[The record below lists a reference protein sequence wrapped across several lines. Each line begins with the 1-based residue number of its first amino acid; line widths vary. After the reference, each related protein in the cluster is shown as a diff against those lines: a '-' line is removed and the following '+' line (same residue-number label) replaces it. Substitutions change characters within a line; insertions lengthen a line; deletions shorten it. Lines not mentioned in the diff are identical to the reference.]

1 MKKKCS
7 IMEKEEQPLA
17 LNKFL
22 LKLPSAIGQ
31 LKNYFAQMFFLD
43 KRLAQCARF
52 PVKIH
57 LITQN
62 S

>member
-7 IMEKEEQPLA
+7 VMKNEEQPLA

-22 LKLPSAIGQ
+22 FKLPSAIGQ

-43 KRLAQCARF
+43 KSLAQCTRF
-52 PVKIH
+52 LGKN
-57 LITQN
+57 TFNN
-62 S
+62 SN